1 MPALCRPA
9 CPPEPEVRKTMKNS
23 LIILILL
30 ALGLPAHAEQAV
42 TLIRVL
48 KAEHKLQLL
57 SGKNRLYEFHAVFGD
72 NPVGHKRQEGDE
84 RTPEGRYQIDARN
97 PNSAYYKSLR
107 ISYPNARDRAA
118 AQARGVRPGGLIMIH
133 GQKNGYGHLAG
144 ITQRTNWTDGCIAL
158 RDEEMEIVWQQ
169 VSVGTPIEILP

>member
-1 MPALCRPA
+1 
-9 CPPEPEVRKTMKNS
+9 MKNS

-57 SGKNRLYEFHAVFGD
+57 SGKKRLYEFHAAFGD

-144 ITQRTNWTDGCIAL
+144 ITQRTNWTNGCIAL